1 MNGASPDTRREP
13 DTPAGS
19 ATWWLTRTAPP
30 VYRRGRPPR
39 SRERIVGEA
48 LALLD
53 EVGADVFSMR
63 LLAQRLGSGTATLYR
78 HFAGKDE
85 IMAYVVDRII
95 GELDAEIG
103 QPALGVEWRQA
114 TERWACGLH
123 EVLMHHPNALPLFAS
138 QVPVGPNALA
148 KREQSLS
155 LLLAG
160 GFDRDLSAR
169 VYTAIAHYV
178 VGFTLQQHGSQ
189 LSGEDDSMS
198 LRGYFQ
204 SLDPRTYPATVA
216 AANELTGV
224 RLQDEFQFGLQLI
237 LDGAERTRDVRT
249 A

>member
-1 MNGASPDTRREP
+1 MGVRPSRGPD
-13 DTPAGS
+13 
-19 ATWWLTRTAPP
+19 AP
-30 VYRRGRPPR
+30 
-39 SRERIVGEA
+39 S
-48 LALLD
+48 
-53 EVGADVFSMR
+53 
-63 LLAQRLGSGTATLYR
+63 
-78 HFAGKDE
+78 
-85 IMAYVVDRII
+85 
-95 GELDAEIG
+95 
-103 QPALGVEWRQA
+103 
-114 TERWACGLH
+114 
-123 EVLMHHPNALPLFAS
+123 NALPLFAS

-237 LDGAERTRDVRT
+237 LTERSARGMFVPHDVQACSGKRAEPAGVRRASASMRKADV
-249 A
+249 